1 MDTSKQTEPVKTL
14 QAEKEYPTEKLLKSS
29 HLAGYQRDFAKV
41 ILTEPKYTISEA
53 KAVLDKALKGKERK

>member
-29 HLAGYQRDFAKV
+29 HLAGYFAKV

-53 KAVLDKALKGKERK
+53 KAVLDKVLKGKERK